1 MAIGDIKTFGKTNAN
16 VNADVLVETNDR
28 IAGDNT
34 LTNDIN
40 SNIIGNISHTN
51 AQIINEQVPTLQAQ
65 LTAAVTQRKTK
76 LGDPAV
82 EAIVGGVTFSSR
94 FNTIKSRTAS
104 SEVSAGAASGDFSG
118 VLAKYNTLFDTN
130 TANTAALADMKSGSP
145 TYATVRTLEDF
156 IVGMKTGDD
165 GTIASYTT
173 NANAQ
178 LAALADGGQQTKTNF
193 MTYKDENSNTYY
205 KMYISAG
212 NLLIEEIAAPL

>member
-51 AQIINEQVPTLQAQ
+51 AQIIDEQVPTLQAQ
-65 LTAAVTQRKTK
+65 LTAAVNQRKTK

-94 FNTIKSRTAS
+94 FNTIKARTTS

-145 TYATVRTLEDF
+145 AYATVRTMEDF

-165 GTIASYTT
+165 GTIAGYTT
-173 NANAQ
+173 TSTAQ
-178 LAALADGGQQTKTNF
+178 LAALASGGQQTKTNF